1 MLTQSACNDIRLSAY
16 DIPLCGMI
24 YAYAYDISAP
34 RTLNKCFTKSIRD
47 RTKRDFAFFRERIQD
62 LQAAACCTV
71 KYRAAERSILIRRQ

>member
-34 RTLNKCFTKSIRD
+34 RMLNKCFTKSIRD
-47 RTKRDFAFFRERIQD
+47 RTKRNFAFSGNEFRNYRRQP
-62 LQAAACCTV
+62 AAAWGIG
-71 KYRAAERSILIRRQ
+71 AAISPILIRR